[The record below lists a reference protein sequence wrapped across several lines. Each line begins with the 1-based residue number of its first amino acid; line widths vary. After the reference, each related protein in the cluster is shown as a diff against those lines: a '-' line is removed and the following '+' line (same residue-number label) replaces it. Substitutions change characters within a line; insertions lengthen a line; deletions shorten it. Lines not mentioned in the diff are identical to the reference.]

1 MNFLEKFL
9 ATIVKIGQVAVGIEP
24 TIVQALP
31 AGGTAAT
38 VANTLTDDLT
48 TLGQLVQN
56 GLAVVT
62 ALGSNPTP
70 QAAINALVPVI
81 SQSLLQSELL
91 SGKKVKDAAG
101 FAAGASSLAAGISQ
115 VLSSV
120 E

>member
-31 AGGTAAT
+31 SGGTAAT

-62 ALGSNPTP
+62 ALGTNPSP
-70 QAAINALVPVI
+70 QQVISSLVPVV
-81 SQSLLQSELL
+81 SQSLMQSELL
-91 SGKKVKDAAG
+91 SGKKVTDATA
-101 FAAGASSLAAGISQ
+101 FAAGAASLASGIQ
-115 VLSSV
+115 QILSAV
-120 E
+120 H